1 MSTTNLDYLG
11 VPLTLLPYLHDLDD
25 FPGVPPEGIELMRS
39 DYSAEQ
45 FQAIVDAMH
54 FVTVNPEMDLLG
66 RMPGL
71 RHTNEQI
78 HFYIATFLQSIH
90 DATGAGEPTRAA
102 APAAPIRAPAPAPQG
117 VRPMPAPPPAP
128 PAPPQAAKPAAAVA
142 KPAAFGAKPAPQGT
156 AFGGARPAA
165 PRFGAR

>member
-1 MSTTNLDYLG
+1 MTTTNTLDYLG
-11 VPLTLLPYLHDLDD
+11 VPLTLLPYLHDLDE
-25 FPGVPPEGIELMRS
+25 FPGIPPEGIELLRS

-45 FQAIVDAMH
+45 FKSIVDAMH
-54 FVTVNPEMDLLG
+54 FVTVNPELDLLG

-78 HFYIATFLQSIH
+78 HDYIAKFLQSVY
-90 DATGAGEPTRAA
+90 DADDAEEPARAA
-102 APAAPIRAPAPAPQG
+102 APVRAPAPQMTAPPPAPQG

-128 PAPPQAAKPAAAVA
+128 PAPAKAG
-142 KPAAFGAKPAPQGT
+142 AFGAKPAVQGSS
-156 AFGGARPAA
+156 FGASKPAQ